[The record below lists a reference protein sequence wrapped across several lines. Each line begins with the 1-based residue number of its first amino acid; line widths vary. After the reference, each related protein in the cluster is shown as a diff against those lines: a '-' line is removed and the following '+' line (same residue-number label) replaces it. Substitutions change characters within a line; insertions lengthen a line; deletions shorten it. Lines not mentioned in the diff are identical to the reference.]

1 LAERISTAA
10 LPIGSESEDYRGNKI
25 FVFTLETPT
34 VLSRSL
40 SQLTLGT
47 LRNLPKPNQADCV
60 SVCSEFFFFAI
71 GGHHD
76 TLYQDKKRRTGAVRI
91 IAELAPSEPA
101 LPRSRYVRKPV
112 GGRAKQDI
120 ISHFIIHAARGGL
133 RLPNLSKTVLPYRSV
148 MSTHSAYVRLE
159 ETRLDSAAIALA
171 AHYRNATAEDVA
183 RAQGELTCAQCLAV
197 FISRIAGEEAAVVN
211 ADQPVALVS
220 KQASRYYNRLC
231 GPIGIIPLHDEVA
244 VLQYFRKVWV
254 EAAELKMYIVRKWIP
269 FAKCEVCKAFK
280 LAENKERDPELR
292 LRIQKHYDRH
302 LADIE
307 LERRCF
313 YSNRI
318 RATLE
323 PDMYLSLIM
332 DGADQKFNQL
342 PHYCERSH
350 ATDGEDLQKVYVHGC
365 LAHGREGYVF
375 TFPPHVK
382 QGHNITC
389 EMLWRVLVDVLK
401 KEGKIPPI
409 LHLQLDNTTKT
420 NKGRTLFAFLYL
432 LVHFGVLMKVVV
444 TFLPVGHTH
453 EDIDQLFSRTA
464 EFMRRTDALTRLELE
479 DAIRRS
485 CLYNKKPLVLVPL
498 QTAANLSAWFK
509 NMKLPSVEGCMSYR
523 HFRFKKDKN
532 GVTLLQV
539 RSSPIVSYTSEPWQG
554 LAPNK
559 NYHAMF
565 ADKPTPNLY
574 EVMASHTLP
583 FSSLVLI
590 ILTLC
595 IIYRPW

>member
-1 LAERISTAA
+1 MVAHRKRGRPVVLGSKRQLLRERQRTKKADKLAALISIESCTWELSSRGGLQESKMDDVCCKVAQCNSVFNDRSPQHTSGPDIISNLRRYYKLLPKADKRAFLAERISTAA

-40 SQLTLGT
+40 LQLTLGT

-244 VLQYFRKVWV
+244 VLQYFRKVW
-254 EAAELKMYIVRKWIP
+254 
-269 FAKCEVCKAFK
+269 
-280 LAENKERDPELR
+280 
-292 LRIQKHYDRH
+292 
-302 LADIE
+302 
-307 LERRCF
+307 
-313 YSNRI
+313 S
-318 RATLE
+318 
-323 PDMYLSLIM
+323 
-332 DGADQKFNQL
+332 
-342 PHYCERSH
+342 
-350 ATDGEDLQKVYVHGC
+350 
-365 LAHGREGYVF
+365 
-375 TFPPHVK
+375 
-382 QGHNITC
+382 
-389 EMLWRVLVDVLK
+389 
-401 KEGKIPPI
+401 
-409 LHLQLDNTTKT
+409 
-420 NKGRTLFAFLYL
+420 
-432 LVHFGVLMKVVV
+432 
-444 TFLPVGHTH
+444 
-453 EDIDQLFSRTA
+453 
-464 EFMRRTDALTRLELE
+464 
-479 DAIRRS
+479 
-485 CLYNKKPLVLVPL
+485 KP
-498 QTAANLSAWFK
+498 QS
-509 NMKLPSVEGCMSYR
+509 
-523 HFRFKKDKN
+523 
-532 GVTLLQV
+532 
-539 RSSPIVSYTSEPWQG
+539 
-554 LAPNK
+554 
-559 NYHAMF
+559 
-565 ADKPTPNLY
+565 
-574 EVMASHTLP
+574 
-583 FSSLVLI
+583 
-590 ILTLC
+590 
-595 IIYRPW
+595 